1 MARKKSKWLDLS
13 AFDDGYDLGDIART
27 ISRSSKKT
35 SRQIKKSASNLA
47 DETLE
52 FITSKAMENK
62 VDTMSKN
69 LPEPVFNDEKK
80 RTYFNTGLFDDGY
93 DLGDITKTILG
104 TNMDIKKDLSRGV
117 GKIGEG
123 LVDTGAMAVG
133 GVAKAFGND
142 DLYNKTE
149 KFIKRDLEQ
158 ELGIG
163 DRIAKNILSMT
174 PQGKMSSE
182 LFNTASNL
190 VNKGNH
196 EMASVL
202 GDKSDSLVQ
211 SAGQLAGTAA
221 LQTVGVPWWLTTGVT
236 SFGSGSEEALKNNA
250 SYGEA
255 LGYGAISA
263 GSEVIFEKLS
273 GGIKFG
279 GKTLDEGIKRKIS
292 DAIANK
298 TAKTLTKF
306 GLDMAGEG
314 AEEVLTEITQNIGK
328 KLTYE
333 DEKTWGE
340 LLTSEE
346 AIDGYIESF
355 VGGAVLGGGFS
366 GANRVKAYKAGRDYD
381 TGLTDNEQ
389 SVVDSE
395 IKSRV
400 TEKQKQRAV
409 ESEVNRIISEQEKT
423 FGTLR
428 EAEKKSIREDVKKK
442 LEEGSID
449 FTQSV
454 LTKKEQKEIED
465 QVKEDLQK
473 GYIGIGSIENAL
485 AGEKTARIKELEQQM
500 KNTTDAAKKSEIE
513 MELNQLRASR
523 ASDMKGRLNNDT
535 YLQESYRQEAL
546 KAQAFSRE
554 ANEKDSDITKELI
567 ESAKNSN
574 MNDSRRMH
582 DLFEYTNKIANDTN
596 TKYGFVNND
605 QLKQLGHDV
614 EGMNINGLVRV
625 DKDGTPKVLIN
636 VDSNKALNAIIGHE
650 TTHLLEDTNEYKALQ
665 DIVKEYATTK
675 GDYDSKFK
683 QMSKLYEGVDAN
695 IENEIT
701 ADLVGD
707 YLFTDEQFIQN
718 LSVKEPNVFQKV
730 YDYIKHVYKMA
741 TAGSR
746 EARQLEQVKR
756 RFDKAYKEI
765 SNTTTLEGK
774 TNSLTEADSNTKY
787 HVSNAFSDEIDKAL
801 RNELKSSNQ
810 IKARD
815 YTPEILVKNGVSD
828 KPMLITQRHVKS
840 VIYTESEA
848 KKIGLPTNKG
858 IHYHG
863 LGKDLLIKAID
874 NMDNPSEIYKQD
886 SKHYLII
893 TEIKNDAGDNVIIP
907 VKIDGKG
914 AYNDVYID
922 ENQIKSVYGKSN
934 LGEYLK
940 RNNFERVY
948 TKKGIALNEGIQFPN
963 ISNSS
968 KGNISEKGNNVN
980 ETKYSLSDNQ
990 GRSLSKEQQDYFKDS
1005 KVRDEN
1011 GNLLTMY
1018 HGTPN
1023 GDFTVFKDG
1032 TYFTQNK
1039 DYADRYQ
1046 EPGASSI
1053 STGKIKENP
1062 KTYEVY
1068 LDIKKPFDINDPE
1081 AREIYTNDYIKGGNA
1096 MGINPYLPDAEYD
1109 KINTIDWTEGEDLR
1123 DFLIEEGYDYDGLIL
1138 DEGADGGYGDAVKYR
1153 GNSYVVFSPEQVK
1166 NVDNTSPTSNS
1177 DIRYSL
1183 SDTNGRELT
1192 KEQQDFFKNSKVRD
1206 ENGNLKVM
1214 YHGTSAGG
1222 HTVFDPYGKAKYGLF
1237 GVGSYFTDNKSVAE
1251 SYTEKGR
1258 GSNKQVYETY
1268 LNITNPID
1276 MDAQGDPAAWSKA
1289 LPDAKFPEKGTNEDF
1304 YRAMEEYF
1312 EDQEYAR
1319 WEASEAALDVME
1331 SMGYDGITHIGGGRF
1346 NKADDTRHRVYI
1358 AFNSEQV
1365 KNTDNTQPTDNPDI
1379 RYSLSGRDG
1388 EYMSAV
1394 ERGDIETA
1402 KRLVDEAA
1410 KNAGYT
1416 IKGYHGTFENF
1427 TVFEYT
1433 TDINDLGEG
1442 YYFSNHQEDAQNN
1455 YASPEGGD
1463 VQTKIEAL
1471 AYRYFTEQG
1480 YTEDDIYSNDYV
1492 DEYNEAYDRAEEYY
1506 SKENGKV
1513 IQAYLK
1519 LENPLYADFSGNLRD
1534 SAGNVVG
1541 KTTREDL
1548 ASMGYDGI
1556 IDKFVSEKFSEQ
1568 NLPSDTVHYVVFD
1581 SSQVKTSNAIT
1592 HDNNGNVIP
1601 LSERFNE
1608 RTPDIRF
1615 SLSNQNQYIA
1625 PVGNYNVYGKDV
1637 KQQTDEAIAP
1647 IREDINDIKSALVD
1661 LRENIAAVNYSLSDK
1676 DIAPVRDDYKPLT
1689 DQDIPYV
1696 EQQGTEAFN
1705 TITDDMAP
1713 VEAEPPIYEDE
1724 TIEPESPL
1732 EAEGRDIYK
1741 AGDRKQKAYMYENP
1755 EVKPFFQQEA
1765 EYMLNDL
1772 KNSVKG
1778 QKHFNDQ
1785 VYYDTAGEQ
1794 GFWGTKR
1801 QTSDEI
1807 AYLLDEFK
1815 YSYADIEKGLKAII
1829 EDHGAENNAI
1839 SKRIEFMIDERLRE
1853 GYNDMM
1859 FDDFVPPNEDYLNL
1873 LRDKQITE
1881 YTDDAY
1887 EAWVRSLAE
1896 VEAPVEPITQGGID
1910 YINNLTREAGID
1922 INEILNRYGVGSIE
1936 EMNRDQYMEA
1946 VKWLDNEAK
1955 APVKQV
1961 TQNTEDIAPVREAEP
1976 TDNTA
1981 EDIAPVREP
1990 EPLNSVMD
1998 DIAPLPQGVQQEA
2011 KEDGTIGDVQED
2023 IATRTRRELRNA
2035 LIEDDKSFFVKA
2047 MNKAK
2052 NIPKIVM
2059 NNTDTIRLTEMVF
2072 GREAGRKINE
2082 AVFQKAIDNEARS
2095 IYWQNRERK
2104 EIKELGIKPGSK
2116 MSAAVQKY
2124 GEKQYV
2130 NKYGDLVEY
2139 GEAELKQEFP
2149 KEKDQIKIRKA
2160 ARVIREKYDVYIDR
2174 ANAVLTQL
2182 GFDPIQKRTDYMRH
2196 FEALNDVFSRY
2207 GIPFNPQEM
2216 KSHNLPTDINGI
2228 TEFFVPQK
2236 NFFANAME
2244 RKGLRTSYDAITG
2257 IDGYIPGIAN
2267 IIFHTEDIQRG
2278 RAFEELIR
2286 DSYGEKNA
2294 REVVEKLPE
2303 NERELRKQLIS
2314 KKHLSGYVAWLH
2326 GWTNN
2331 IAGKKS
2337 TIDRAGE
2344 DAVDRKI
2351 FSIFDTVRKQVGANM
2366 IGLNI
2371 SSSLTNLIAPI
2382 QAMSKTNK
2390 IAVAKGTIDTFKN
2403 IVKKDDFVDKNSF
2416 LTARFG
2422 TDALSK
2428 KRWQKLQ
2435 DSAYVFMKGVDYF
2448 SSNLIVRSKY
2458 NELISKGMDSK
2469 SAHAEAGKF
2478 AARIMGDRTKGA
2490 QPAFYNSKAF
2500 NMIAQFQLE
2509 VNNQMYSMFY
2519 DTYHESKEKANGNAV
2534 KMAAG
2539 MTFTLGQ
2546 LFAFTH
2552 LFGKGFENL
2561 AGYNPTFDVIGIIAT
2576 ALGIGDD
2583 DEEKTT
2589 EERLADAGV
2598 KLMNSL
2604 PYSSILTGG
2613 RIPMSQALPVKAIFS
2628 GKDDYGNELNE
2639 EHPLLG
2645 RAEAAAKAAPYFL
2658 LPAGGNQ
2665 LKKTVGG
2672 LKMFN
2677 EDLPVSG
2684 SYTDS
2689 GNLRFPVEKTPEN
2702 VVQAAIFGQWANAN
2716 ARDYFDNERAPLKEK
2731 QIQEYKDLNIPI
2743 SDYWEYREGLKEQ
2756 DSLEEKFDY
2765 IAGLDLPV
2773 RKKNIMIN
2781 NIVDRED
2788 KVDMTNYNDFGSY
2801 EEFDFATKY
2810 PEQYAVAQ
2818 AVGYDNY
2825 IYGKKALGGIYA
2837 EKDEFGNSIRG
2848 SRKENVINYLNEADL
2863 SYEEK
2868 IILYKSEYN
2877 SDDTY
2882 NMDIIN
2888 YLNERDDISYSQ
2900 MEAILTQL
2908 GFTVDEYGNIYW

>member
-1 MARKKSKWLDLS
+1 MAKKKSKWLDLS

-69 LPEPVFNDEKK
+69 LPEPVFDNEKK

-196 EMASVL
+196 EKASVL

-355 VGGAVLGGGFS
+355 IGGAVLGGGFS
-366 GANRVKAYKAGRDYD
+366 GANRVKAYKSGRDYD

-449 FTQSV
+449 FTQSA

-473 GYIGIGSIENAL
+473 GYIGIDSIENAL

-546 KAQAFSRE
+546 KSQAFSRE
-554 ANEKDSDITKELI
+554 VNEKDSDITKELI

-574 MNDSRRMH
+574 MNNSRRMH

-636 VDSNKALNAIIGHE
+636 VDSDKALNAIIGHE
-650 TTHLLEDTNEYKALQ
+650 TTHILEDTNEYKALQ

-741 TAGSR
+741 TAGSK

-765 SNTTTLEGK
+765 SNTTTLESK
-774 TNSLTEADSNTKY
+774 TNSLTEADSN
-787 HVSNAFSDEIDKAL
+787 
-801 RNELKSSNQ
+801 
-810 IKARD
+810 
-815 YTPEILVKNGVSD
+815 
-828 KPMLITQRHVKS
+828 
-840 VIYTESEA
+840 
-848 KKIGLPTNKG
+848 
-858 IHYHG
+858 
-863 LGKDLLIKAID
+863 
-874 NMDNPSEIYKQD
+874 
-886 SKHYLII
+886 
-893 TEIKNDAGDNVIIP
+893 
-907 VKIDGKG
+907 
-914 AYNDVYID
+914 
-922 ENQIKSVYGKSN
+922 
-934 LGEYLK
+934 
-940 RNNFERVY
+940 

-990 GRSLSKEQQDYFKDS
+990 GRSLSKKQQDYFKDS

-1011 GNLLTMY
+1011 GNLLT
-1018 HGTPN
+1018 
-1023 GDFTVFKDG
+1023 
-1032 TYFTQNK
+1032 
-1039 DYADRYQ
+1039 
-1046 EPGASSI
+1046 
-1053 STGKIKENP
+1053 
-1062 KTYEVY
+1062 
-1068 LDIKKPFDINDPE
+1068 
-1081 AREIYTNDYIKGGNA
+1081 
-1096 MGINPYLPDAEYD
+1096 
-1109 KINTIDWTEGEDLR
+1109 
-1123 DFLIEEGYDYDGLIL
+1123 
-1138 DEGADGGYGDAVKYR
+1138 
-1153 GNSYVVFSPEQVK
+1153 
-1166 NVDNTSPTSNS
+1166 
-1177 DIRYSL
+1177 
-1183 SDTNGRELT
+1183 
-1192 KEQQDFFKNSKVRD
+1192 
-1206 ENGNLKVM
+1206 M

-1258 GSNKQVYETY
+1258 GNNKQVYETY

-1289 LPDAKFPEKGTNEDF
+1289 LPDANFPAEGTNEDF

-1346 NKADDTRHRVYI
+1346 NKKDETRHRVYI
-1358 AFNSEQV
+1358 AFNSEQI
-1365 KNTDNTQPTDNPDI
+1365 KDINNAQPTDNPDI
-1379 RYSLSGRDG
+1379 RFSLSKPVEETKDLIAVHNMQSSELMKTLDLGGLPMPSIAIIKAQSGHSEYGDVSLLFNKETIDPKFMRANKVYGGDAWTPTYPTIEYKPNKKVAKRISDMYYELASEYGYDEVRPLYNYANDLEDALNRNKG
-1388 EYMSAV
+1388 EAGIMENLSDDTRMMQVYLLASGKGKVEDVEKEIVTELSEAEIEQYDHFIKTLGKDAV
-1394 ERGDIETA
+1394 ETFMNVPSGINPMKHKMGWIAEHKSEVENTYAKLLKESYGFTDAETENALNNTSNVDYMKMIRGT
-1402 KRLVDEAA
+1402 
-1410 KNAGYT
+1410 
-1416 IKGYHGTFENF
+1416 
-1427 TVFEYT
+1427 
-1433 TDINDLGEG
+1433 
-1442 YYFSNHQEDAQNN
+1442 S
-1455 YASPEGGD
+1455 
-1463 VQTKIEAL
+1463 
-1471 AYRYFTEQG
+1471 
-1480 YTEDDIYSNDYV
+1480 
-1492 DEYNEAYDRAEEYY
+1492 
-1506 SKENGKV
+1506 
-1513 IQAYLK
+1513 AYLK
-1519 LENPLYADFSGNLRD
+1519 NGSRTVKTEIDYEATEKKIKETAGDGYSKWLRDVFAGIEEKSGIRNNADTFTRSGNRRSWEALHWENNLENVVKVMKEEENGVGFFGGSGIWGVSAKEYGSIDEIRADSNRLERMNDEEYEAIKESLGQRFQEISVSIMDKTERNQFMAIDDAMGSIVDAVRSSKTKSGIMNVLKQYPQLDVTETTVNDIVELVQDIAAMPTEYFEAKPRRAVGLD
-1534 SAGNVVG
+1534 EIAAVIIPDNADLALLNRLNEDGYNVVTYKAG
-1541 KTTREDL
+1541 DETDRAAKL
-1548 ASMGYDGI
+1548 NA
-1556 IDKFVSEKFSEQ
+1556 Q
-1568 NLPSDTVHYVVFD
+1568 NDVM
-1581 SSQVKTSNAIT
+1581 
-1592 HDNNGNVIP
+1592 
-1601 LSERFNE
+1601 
-1608 RTPDIRF
+1608 F
-1615 SLSNQNQYIA
+1615 SLSKNSEDIA
-1625 PVGNYNVYGKDV
+1625 PVGNYNVYGRDV

-1647 IREDINDIKSALVD
+1647 IREDIKDIKSALVD
-1661 LRENIAAVNYSLSDK
+1661 LRENIATVNYFLSDK
-1676 DIAPVRDDYKPLT
+1676 DIAPVRDDYKPLS

-1785 VYYDTAGEQ
+1785 LYYDTAGEQ

-1815 YSYADIEKGLKAII
+1815 YTYADIEKGLKAII

-1896 VEAPVEPITQGGID
+1896 VEAPAEPITQGGID

-1936 EMNRDQYMEA
+1936 EMSRDQYMEA

-1955 APVKQV
+1955 APVKQA

-1976 TDNTA
+1976 INNAA
-1981 EDIAPVREP
+1981 EDVAPVREP
-1990 EPLNSVMD
+1990 EPINSVVD

-2011 KEDGTIGDVQED
+2011 REDGTIGDVQED
-2023 IATRTRRELRNA
+2023 IATKTRNELRKE
-2035 LIEDDKSFFVKA
+2035 LLTDRQSIVDA
-2047 MNKAK
+2047 MENAK
-2052 NIPKIVM
+2052 NRSM
-2059 NNTDTIRLTEMVF
+2059 ALLNNTDTIRVNELVF
-2072 GREAGRKINE
+2072 GREAGKAINE
-2082 AVFQKAIDNEARS
+2082 AIFQKEIDNEAKS
-2095 IYWQNRERK
+2095 IAWQNKQRDD
-2104 EIKELGIKPGSK
+2104 IKKLGIKARSK

-2124 GEKQYV
+2124 GEGQYV
-2130 NKYGDLVEY
+2130 NEFGDMVEY
-2139 GEAELKQEFP
+2139 GDADLQSEFP
-2149 KEKDQIKIRKA
+2149 NVKDQIKVRKA
-2160 ARVIREKYDVYIDR
+2160 ARVIKEKYEEYIEE
-2174 ANAVLTQL
+2174 ANNVLTKL
-2182 GFDPIQKRTDYMRH
+2182 GFDPIPKRDDYMRH
-2196 FEALNDVFSRY
+2196 FQELNDVFSRN
-2207 GIPFNPQEM
+2207 GIPFNPQNM
-2216 KSHNLPTDINGI
+2216 KEHVLPTDINGL
-2228 TEFFVPQK
+2228 TEFWSPQK
-2236 NFFANAME
+2236 NFFANMQP
-2244 RKGLRTSYDAITG
+2244 RKGRRTTLDAITG
-2257 IDGYIPGIAN
+2257 IDGYISGVSN
-2267 IIFHTEDIQRG
+2267 LIFHTEDIQRG
-2278 RAFEELIR
+2278 RAFEEMVR
-2286 DSYGEKNA
+2286 ETYGE
-2294 REVVEKLPE
+2294 EKGWDILETLPE
-2303 NERELRKQLIS
+2303 EEQAARAEKIENN
-2314 KKHLSGYVAWLH
+2314 HLSNYAAWVH
-2326 GWTNN
+2326 EWTNN
-2331 IAGKKS
+2331 VAGKKNK
-2337 TIDRAGE
+2337 IDRSIESMFGRRA
-2344 DAVDRKI
+2344 
-2351 FSIFDTVRKQVGANM
+2351 FSFLDETRKQVGTNM
-2366 IGLNI
+2366 IGFNI
-2371 SSSLTNLIAPI
+2371 SSSMTNLIAPV
-2382 QAMSKTNK
+2382 QAMAKTNK
-2390 IAVAKGTIDTFKN
+2390 AAVIKGTLDTFKN
-2403 IVKKDDFVDKNSF
+2403 IVFKDNFADKNSF
-2416 LTARFG
+2416 LTSRMG
-2422 TDALSK
+2422 TDMISK
-2428 KRWQKLQ
+2428 TKWDKMR
-2435 DSAYVFMKGVDYF
+2435 DAGYVFMKGMDWF
-2448 SSNLIVRSKY
+2448 ASNQITRSKY
-2458 NELISKGMDSK
+2458 YELRSKGMSEAE
-2469 SAHAEAGKF
+2469 AHAESGKF
-2478 AARIMGDRTKGA
+2478 AARILGDRTKGA
-2490 QPAFYNSKAF
+2490 NAQLYNSKLIG
-2500 NMIAQFQLE
+2500 MVTQFQLE
-2509 VNNQMYSMFY
+2509 VNNQLYSMFY
-2519 DTYHESKEKANGNAV
+2519 DTYHDSKENAKGNAL
-2534 KMAAG
+2534 KTAAG

-2552 LFGKGFENL
+2552 LFGKGFESL

-2583 DEEKTT
+2583 DEEKTRG
-2589 EERLADAGV
+2589 ERLEEASLQLL
-2598 KLMNSL
+2598 KSL
-2604 PYSSILTGG
+2604 PYTSTFTGG
-2613 RIPMSQALPVKAIFS
+2613 RIPIGSAFPIEQLVT
-2628 GKDDYGNELNE
+2628 GEDDYGNEKSRLKT
-2639 EHPLLG
+2639 LG
-2645 RAEAAAKAAPYFL
+2645 EALPYFL
-2658 LPAGGNQ
+2658 MPGGYGQ
-2665 LKKTVGG
+2665 VKKTVGG

-2702 VVQAAIFGQWANAN
+2702 VLQAAIFGQWANEN

-2731 QIQEYKDLNIPI
+2731 QIQEYKDLDIPI
-2743 SDYWEYREGLKEQ
+2743 ADYWEYREGLKEQ

-2825 IYGKKALGGIYA
+2825 MFGKKALGGIYA

-2868 IILYKSEYN
+2868 IILYKNEYN